1 MSVAE
6 LSPLC
11 GPPSR
16 LRGKAGAKRPAITYG
31 GGCWGE
37 YQTKN
42 AYANRVFLICRKS
55 ARTIQAFAAIVENF
69 CLRVIEMANP
79 YVICAEIDAE
89 ENVAAGLFAGDW
101 FNCGINENSQRYP
114 SADAALVAAKG
125 AYKGPDVAG
134 IGCRV
139 WAKQAA

>member
-11 GPPSR
+11 GPPSVSGER
-16 LRGKAGAKRPAITYG
+16 PAQKRPAITYG

-42 AYANRVFLICRKS
+42 AYAKWAFLICRKS

-69 CLRVIEMANP
+69 CLRVIKMANP

-89 ENVAAGLFAGDW
+89 ETVAAGLFAGDW

>member
-1 MSVAE
+1 M
-6 LSPLC
+6 
-11 GPPSR
+11 
-16 LRGKAGAKRPAITYG
+16 RPAEPSPG
-31 GGCWGE
+31 KGRRKAPCHHVRRRVLGV

-42 AYANRVFLICRKS
+42 AYAKRSFLICRKS
-55 ARTIQAFAAIVENF
+55 ARAIQAFAAIVENF
-69 CLRVIEMANP
+69 CLRVIKMANP